1 MIKKKEK
8 EESKP
13 ILFRQDQSLF
23 DPWGEG
29 VKEFFLEGSH
39 DFKVTKGGSIVAN
52 KVLRGYYG

>member
-29 VKEFFLEGSH
+29 VKEFFWRGH
-39 DFKVTKGGSIVAN
+39 DMILRKRRRGQSSLTK
-52 KVLRGYYG
+52 Y